1 MNGHVLEANSQLIS
15 KEGILFKEKGDNK
28 IKLFQE

>member
-1 MNGHVLEANSQLIS
+1 MDGHVLEAHSHLIS

-28 IKLFQE
+28 IKMFQE